1 MTAVGGVSTPNA
13 WENSEVLPPGSVAVA
28 VTNWAPPDGVGNGNE
43 KLALPE
49 ASVVIGAEPR
59 TYRPSP

>member
-1 MTAVGGVSTPNA
+1 M
-13 WENSEVLPPGSVAVA
+13 LPLGSVAVA
-28 VTNWAPPDGVGNGNE
+28 VTNLVPPDGVGNANE

-49 ASVVIGAEPR
+49 ASVVSGAEPR

>member
-1 MTAVGGVSTPNA
+1 MTAVGGVSVPKSC
-13 WENSEVLPPGSVAVA
+13 ENSDVLPLGSVAVA
-28 VTNWAPPDGVGNGNE
+28 VTNSAPCAGVGNVKE

-49 ASVVIGAEPR
+49 ASVVSGADPS